1 MKKLMMILAVTFAFS
16 SLAYAEE
23 EAVEPQEM
31 LPEYYPKYSPEKGR
45 IVDLDLRK
53 GVLQIGGALFDYSDM
68 VKVYFPSTP
77 NGNLTMLREGQ
88 SILYELNSNN
98 KITSIWVLPNSL
110 EVMEK

>member
-1 MKKLMMILAVTFAFS
+1 MKKLLMILAVTFAFS

-23 EAVEPQEM
+23 EAVEPQQM

-45 IVDLDLRK
+45 INVLDLRN
-53 GVLQIGGALFDYSDM
+53 GEFQVSGALFEFSDM

-98 KITSIWVLPNSL
+98 KITSVWVLPSSL
-110 EVMEK
+110 EVMER